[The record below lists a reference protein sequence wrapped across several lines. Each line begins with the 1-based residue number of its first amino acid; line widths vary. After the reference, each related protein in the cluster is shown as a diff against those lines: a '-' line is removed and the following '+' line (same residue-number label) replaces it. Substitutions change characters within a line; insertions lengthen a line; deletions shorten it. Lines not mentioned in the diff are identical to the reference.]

1 MNIRTTFH
9 TANATR
15 KPTKP
20 RRMEC
25 ASSPT
30 AQIDPSQ
37 ANKKLHADSG
47 NAWRNAM
54 RLRW

>member
-1 MNIRTTFH
+1 MNIRATFH
-9 TANATR
+9 TAKATR

-25 ASSPT
+25 ASSRT

-37 ANKKLHADSG
+37 ANTKLHSDNGS
-47 NAWRNAM
+47 AWRNSM